1 MNDSD
6 IDSLSKKKDRD
17 SNLWP
22 SLIFI
27 ISVLLTF
34 ALLTIQIS
42 VRKSSYSLKVG
53 DVTTQDILAPRTVT
67 YISDILT
74 EQAKKDAEDMVGK
87 VYLPADPT
95 ISRNQ
100 GQYLRYSFQ
109 FITTVREDE
118 YSSILQKIEDMNKMV
133 FVRLD
138 ESTINQILDLSETDW
153 ETVQT
158 ESQRILEQVMQ
169 NSIRD
174 TQVIS
179 EIENIP
185 TMINYYVNPQ
195 ITDLI
200 NSITRKFVVPNSIYS
215 EQLTEQNKL
224 EARESVQS
232 RERTYVTNQT
242 IVSRGQIITDLIYEA
257 LDEMGLVYSKNN
269 NQRIIAAA
277 CLVLGLA
284 LFALSFFLING
295 NANTI
300 NLRECIL
307 IAALYLIF
315 LFSAR
320 LLLPNRTILPYA
332 FPIQALGMTIA
343 CLCGNRY
350 GFIFSII
357 LGILVPY
364 DFSDAICYTTFYI
377 ISSITGIVILRKGR
391 QISYFLFAGLGSGVV
406 GIPIIL
412 AYQFT
417 NRSTD
422 TVGLLTLA
430 AASIISGLFS
440 IAISLFSQYLFS
452 RFIGLATPLQL
463 MEIIRPDSPL
473 LQFILSTA
481 PGTYQH
487 SLMVANLS
495 EQAAKEIGADP
506 LLVRAGAMYHD
517 AGKAL
522 NPSFFVE
529 NQVAGNLNLHEDISP
544 KDSAASIIQ
553 HVPDGVNLI
562 RKYRLP
568 ERIIDFVEQ
577 HHGTNV
583 TRYQLNQAMNGQESD
598 QISITDYTYPGP
610 SPKSKETALVMLAD
624 TCEARARA
632 DKPKNDAEIND
643 LVKSVFDYY
652 STSGQLDYA
661 PLTLQDLTKIRESF
675 IQVLRNTYHPRVK
688 YPDQKSR
695 IKNDFS
701 KTTQVRSSPPETKK
715 PESSNPKKQGTKS
728 KSGS

>member
-1 MNDSD
+1 MTESDSSTS
-6 IDSLSKKKDRD
+6 I
-17 SNLWP
+17 SNNLKEKRRWRN
-22 SLIFI
+22 LIYI
-27 ISVLLTF
+27 VSVLLTF

-42 VRKSSYSLKVG
+42 VRKSSYSLKIG

-67 YISDILT
+67 YISEILT
-74 EQAKKDAEDMVGK
+74 EQARKDAEDIVGK

-100 GQYLRYSFQ
+100 SQNLRSTFQ
-109 FITTVREDE
+109 FISTVREDE
-118 YSSILQKIEDMNKMV
+118 YASELQKIEDINKLV
-133 FVRLD
+133 YVRLD
-138 ESTINQILDLSETDW
+138 ESTIRQILDLSETDW
-153 ETVQT
+153 NTVQT
-158 ESQRILEQVMQ
+158 ESQRVLEQVMQ

-179 EIENIP
+179 RIENIP
-185 TMINYYVNPQ
+185 TMINYYINPQ
-195 ITDLI
+195 IADLI
-200 NSITRKFVVPNSIYS
+200 NGITRKFVVPNSLYS
-215 EQLTEQNKL
+215 EELTEKNKQ
-224 EARESVQS
+224 EARDSVQA

-242 IVSRGQIITDLIYEA
+242 IVSRGQIITPLIFEA
-257 LDEMGLVYSKNN
+257 LDEMGLVYSDNN
-269 NQRIIAAA
+269 RQRITAAA
-277 CLVLGLA
+277 CLVFGLA
-284 LFALSFFLING
+284 LFALVFFLNDSSKVLR
-295 NANTI
+295 
-300 NLRECIL
+300 LRETL
-307 IAALYLIF
+307 LLALLYLLF

-320 LLLPNRTILPYA
+320 LIIPNRVILPYI
-332 FPIQALGMTIA
+332 FPIQALGLTIA
-343 CLCGNRY
+343 CLSGNRL
-350 GFIFSII
+350 GIIFSII
-357 LGILVPY
+357 ISILAPY
-364 DFSDAICYTTFYI
+364 DFTDAICYTTFYI
-377 ISSITGIVILRKGR
+377 VSSITGILVLRKGR
-391 QISYFLFAGLGSGVV
+391 QISSFFLAGLSSGFI

-417 NRSTD
+417 NKATD
-422 TVGLLTLA
+422 AIGLLTLS
-430 AASIISGLFS
+430 AASILSGLFS
-440 IAISLFSQYLFS
+440 VGITLFSQYLFS
-452 RFIGLATPLQL
+452 RFIGLATSLQL

-473 LQFILSTA
+473 LQYILSTA

-529 NQVAGNLNLHEDISP
+529 NQVSGNLNLHDDISP
-544 KDSAASIIQ
+544 KESAASIIQ

-562 RKYRLP
+562 KKYRLP

-583 TRYQLNQAMNGQESD
+583 TRYQLNQAMNSTDSD
-598 QISITDYTYPGP
+598 QTNISDFTYPGP
-610 SPKSKETALVMLAD
+610 SPQSKETALVMLAD

-632 DKPKNDAEIND
+632 DKPKNDEEIKD

-675 IQVLRNTYHPRVK
+675 IKVLRNTYHPRVR
-688 YPDQKSR
+688 YPDQH
-695 IKNDFS
+695 
-701 KTTQVRSSPPETKK
+701 
-715 PESSNPKKQGTKS
+715 TKS
-728 KSGS
+728 KNGSQKLSIKQKTNPAPEDDFFDSVVQ

>member
-6 IDSLSKKKDRD
+6 IVSSSKLTNGNK
-17 SNLWP
+17 NLWR
-22 SLIFI
+22 SLIFV

-34 ALLTIQIS
+34 ALLTVQIS

-67 YISDILT
+67 YISEILT
-74 EQAKKDAEDMVGK
+74 EQAREDAEDMVGK

-109 FITTVREDE
+109 FITAVREDE
-118 YSSILQKIEDMNKMV
+118 YSSNLQKIDDINKMV
-133 FVRLD
+133 FARLD
-138 ESTINQILDLSETDW
+138 EATINQILDLSETDW
-153 ETVQT
+153 ETIQT

-185 TMINYYVNPQ
+185 TMINYYINPQ
-195 ITDLI
+195 IADLI
-200 NSITRKFVVPNSIYS
+200 NGITRKFVVPNSIYS
-215 EQLTEQNKL
+215 EELSEQNKL
-224 EARESVQS
+224 EARDSVQS

-277 CLVLGLA
+277 CIVLGLA
-284 LFALSFFLING
+284 LFALSFFFING
-295 NANTI
+295 NANAL

-307 IAALYLIF
+307 VAALYLLF

-320 LLLPNRTILPYA
+320 LLIPNRTILPYI
-332 FPIQALGMTIA
+332 FPIQALGLTIA
-343 CLCGNRY
+343 CLCGNQY

-357 LGILVPY
+357 LGILAPY
-364 DFSDAICYTTFYI
+364 DFSDAINYTTFYI
-377 ISSITGIVILRKGR
+377 ISSIAGIIILRKGR
-391 QISYFLFAGLGSGVV
+391 QISYFLLAGLGSGVI

-417 NRSTD
+417 NNATD
-422 TVGLLTLA
+422 TVGLLTLS
-430 AASIISGLFS
+430 AASIVSGLFS
-440 IAISLFSQYLFS
+440 VGITLFSQYLFS

-529 NQVAGNLNLHEDISP
+529 NQVSGNLNLHEDISP

-553 HVPDGVNLI
+553 HVPDGVSLI
-562 RKYRLP
+562 KKYRLP

-583 TRYQLNQAMNGQESD
+583 TRYQLTQAMNGQEAD
-598 QISITDYTYPGP
+598 QINMTDYTYPGP

-632 DKPKNDAEIND
+632 DKPKNDAEINE

-675 IQVLRNTYHPRVK
+675 IRVLRNTYHPRVK
-688 YPDQKSR
+688 YPDQKNR
-695 IKNDFS
+695 LKNGLS
-701 KTTQVRSSPPETKK
+701 KTTSIQSISTDTKK
-715 PESSNPKKQGTKS
+715 PESSDPEKQETNS
-728 KSGS
+728 